1 MKVVLDYL
9 TDYVNR
15 CSSCKLGR
23 SGECSW
29 MKQYKDAAEK
39 IVFKGDE
46 TSESRIITLSG
57 IIATEACEEQLSFDE
72 YVSGADTLLTGAEI
86 PTTYDGLRRF
96 FSGLRSLSLRR
107 NRFSK
112 QLLPLLGDLVGVG
125 CEHCLAQID
134 YAYLTWGFDIEK
146 MLVDAFPSY
155 RRSDIFENCNYSP
168 LFVSQAVKHADA
180 LGLDEMEILGTLMP
194 QGRDDLGI
202 GIPLASLPGGKEPIS
217 AVDSI
222 LPEEQLIFLRP
233 YLKAL
238 AEKGYCDENY
248 QWINTK
254 KTGGHAYTQA
264 AWIIHVL
271 AQMNTDLI
279 QYKVGAF
286 MGIQNLCNYFGRVTE
301 VAPYK
306 ETIRRLFR
314 EAELPFEGE

>member
-23 SGECSW
+23 CGECSW

-146 MLVDAFPSY
+146 M
-155 RRSDIFENCNYSP
+155 
-168 LFVSQAVKHADA
+168 
-180 LGLDEMEILGTLMP
+180 LDEMEILGTLMP